1 MKTNIK
7 LPPKVNYEGARIGR
21 ITPEQE
27 LRRTVLSC
35 LLFEDQFYEDGVSIA
50 DRIAGLVPKVNP
62 KTVAEIASS
71 ARNANHLRHVPL
83 LVAREMARYPEHK
96 KYVEGLLYDIIQRPD
111 ELSEFLSLY
120 WLKGKCPIANSVK
133 RGLAAAF
140 TKFNEFSLSKYD
152 REGAIRL
159 RDVLFLCHAKPKDK
173 DQELLWKRLIN
184 GELRMPDSW
193 ESAISVPGAD
203 KKKEWTRL
211 LQDGKLGA
219 MALLRNLRNM
229 IQAGV
234 PEALIKVALKNCN
247 PDRVL
252 PYRFISAAKYAP
264 NLEPELEALMLKNL
278 SSMEKL
284 KGRTL
289 LLIDR
294 SGSMNHPVSSKSEI
308 TRIEAACGLA
318 ILARELCEEC
328 VIYGFARGETLI
340 PNRRGFALRDAVM
353 KGFGGGTQLRKS
365 MDAINAKE
373 TCDRTIVFSDEESE
387 DGVGEFQGRGYM
399 CNVASYKNGI
409 GYDKCIHIHGFSE
422 ASLAFIQQFEN
433 EQ

>member
-7 LPPKVNYEGARIGR
+7 LAPKTNYEGARIGR
-21 ITPEQE
+21 ISPESE

-35 LLFEDQFYEDGVSIA
+35 LLFEDQFYENGVSIA
-50 DRIAGLVPKVNP
+50 QRIKDLVPQVAP
-62 KTVAEIASS
+62 QVVAEIAYS
-71 ARNANHLRHVPL
+71 ARVANHLRHVPL
-83 LVAREMARYPEHK
+83 LVAREMARYNDYKPF
-96 KYVEGLLYDIIQRPD
+96 VPDLLNSIIQRPD
-111 ELSEFLSLY
+111 ELAEFLSLY
-120 WLKGKCPIANSVK
+120 WLEGKTPIANCVK
-133 RGLAAAF
+133 KGLARAF
-140 TKFNEFSLSKYD
+140 TKFDAFSLAKWNRD
-152 REGAIRL
+152 GAIKL
-159 RDVLFLCHAKPKDK
+159 RDVLFLCHAKPKD
-173 DQELLWKRLIN
+173 DEQAALWKKLIN
-184 GELRMPDSW
+184 NELAVPDSW
-193 ESAISVPGAD
+193 ETAISVPGVD
-203 KKKEWTRL
+203 KTKEWTRL
-211 LQDGKLGA
+211 LEEGKLGA

-234 PEALIKVALKNCN
+234 PEKLIKAALLKCN
-247 PDRVL
+247 PDKVL

-264 NLEPELEALMLKNL
+264 NLEPELEALMMKNL
-278 SSMEKL
+278 NAMNKL

-294 SGSMNHPVSSKSEI
+294 SGSMTHRVSAKSEI

-353 KGFGGGTQLRKS
+353 NGFGGGTQLRKS

-373 TCDRTIVFSDEESE
+373 KCDRTIVFSDEESE
-387 DGVGEFQGRGYM
+387 DGVGNFQGRGYM
-399 CNVASYKNGI
+399 CNVASTKNGI

-422 ASLAFIQQFEN
+422 ASLAFIQEYEN
-433 EQ
+433 GQ